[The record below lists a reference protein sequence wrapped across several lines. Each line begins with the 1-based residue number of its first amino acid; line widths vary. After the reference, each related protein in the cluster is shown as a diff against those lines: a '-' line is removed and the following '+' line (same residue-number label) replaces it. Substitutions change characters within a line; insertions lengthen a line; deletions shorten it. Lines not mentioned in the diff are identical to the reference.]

1 MSNLKIFKETALPTP
16 LEPNAMYLI
25 APPAK
30 PNYVEVYVTSKTGAA
45 RRVVG
50 EDDVIAIC
58 QGLSTQLFITA
69 DITERNTLNPTRN
82 SFVLVKNAA
91 ADPTVGIGAAL
102 YIYDATAKT
111 YSKIAEYESM
121 DINFAWSNIVG
132 GPTAAPTDIDSA
144 VLVRHA
150 HSNKAVIDKI
160 TADANGNIQYNGS
173 HPLPGLVSE
182 NW

>member
-1 MSNLKIFKETALPTP
+1 MSNLKIFKETALPSP

-69 DITERNTLNPTRN
+69 DITERDTLKPTRN

-91 ADPTVGIGAAL
+91 ADPTVGTGAAL

-121 DINFAWSNIVG
+121 DISFAWSNVEG
-132 GPTAAPTDIDSA
+132 RPTAPPSDIDAA
-144 VLVRHA
+144 VLTRHE
-150 HSNKAVIDKI
+150 HDNKAVLDKI
-160 TADANGNIQYNGS
+160 SVDAGGNIQYNGS
-173 HPLPGLVSE
+173 HPLPGLVSN

>member
-1 MSNLKIFKETALPTP
+1 MSNLKIFKETALPAP

-30 PNYVEVYVTSKTGAA
+30 PNYVEVYVTSKTGVA

-58 QGLSTQLFITA
+58 QGLSTQLFIAA
-69 DITERNTLNPTRN
+69 DIAERDTLKPTRN

-91 ADPTVGIGAAL
+91 ADPTVGTGAAL
-102 YIYDATAKT
+102 YIYDATAKA

-121 DINFAWSNIVG
+121 DISFAWTNIDG
-132 GPTAAPTDIDSA
+132 RPSTLPGDIDAA
-144 VLVRHA
+144 VIARHT
-150 HSNKAVIDKI
+150 HPNKAVIDKI
-160 TADANGNIQYNGS
+160 TADANGNIKYNGR